1 MNDLIQMLT
10 SQLNLDQ
17 GQAEGGV
24 GLLLKVAQ
32 EKLGAGDFSQ
42 LAGAIPDAS
51 KLLSAAPASGGG
63 GLLGAL
69 GGLASSLG
77 GGKLGTLAELAAGFE
92 KLGVGGD
99 IARQFGP
106 IVLAYLQKNGSGQ
119 ALDIVKKLL
128 G

>member
-1 MNDLIQMLT
+1 MNELIQMLT
-10 SQLNLDQ
+10 SQLNLNQ

-32 EKLGAGDFSQ
+32 EKLAAGDFAQ
-42 LAGAIPDAS
+42 LASAIPDAS
-51 KLLSAAPASGGG
+51 TLQSAAPAAGGG

-69 GGLASSLG
+69 GSLASSLG
-77 GGKLGTLAELAAGFE
+77 GGKLGTLAELAAGFD
-92 KLGVGGD
+92 KLGVSSD

-106 IVLAYLQKNGSGQ
+106 VVLAYLQKNGSGQ

-128 G
+128 A

>member
-1 MNDLIQMLT
+1 MNELIQMLT
-10 SQLNLDQ
+10 SQLKLDQ

-32 EKLGAGDFSQ
+32 EKLAAGDFSQ
-42 LAGAIPDAS
+42 LVGAIPDAS
-51 KLLSAAPASGGG
+51 KLLSAAPAAGGG

-77 GGKLGTLAELAAGFE
+77 GGKLGTLAELAAGFD

-99 IARQFGP
+99 VARQFGP
-106 IVLAYLQKNGSGQ
+106 IVLAYLQKNGRGQ

-128 G
+128 A

>member
-51 KLLSAAPASGGG
+51 KLLSAAPAAGG